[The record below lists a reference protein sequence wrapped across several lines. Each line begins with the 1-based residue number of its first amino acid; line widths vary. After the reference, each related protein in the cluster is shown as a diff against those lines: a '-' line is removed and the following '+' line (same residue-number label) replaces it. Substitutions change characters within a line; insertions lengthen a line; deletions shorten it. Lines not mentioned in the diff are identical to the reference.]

1 MHKRLLPLGI
11 LLSLTCRVGLA
22 DAQLAPSAPA
32 APASAPAAPAG
43 ADTSNA
49 KQEAGRRF
57 ERAIKL
63 YEDSDYALALAEFER
78 VYQLVPDYRVL
89 YNIAQVSE
97 QLGRY
102 ARALTVFQEY
112 LSAGAGE
119 LPAGREHEVN
129 GELSSLMLRTARLDA
144 ELSPSNAEVVL
155 DDKVLAA
162 PAVGSGWY
170 VDVGAHHVQVRAPG
184 YREQSADYNWAG
196 GDHLTIKFKL
206 EPEARAAVAVIAPS
220 TAQQSAQQS
229 AQPRAP
235 VSHTSKRWLGWAATG
250 VLVVG
255 ALTLEVVGAQQ
266 ASTLERERT
275 SPGASPAVL
284 AATRSRA
291 KGYLV
296 AADIVGGA
304 ALATGALTLYFEL
317 SAPSTKEHAAP
328 QSASARLSLGAGSVL
343 LDGRF

>member
-1 MHKRLLPLGI
+1 M
-11 LLSLTCRVGLA
+11 SCRVGLA
-22 DAQLAPSAPA
+22 DAQSAPSAPA
-32 APASAPAAPAG
+32 APPSADPG
-43 ADTSNA
+43 NA

-102 ARALTVFQEY
+102 ARALNVFQEY
-112 LSAGAGE
+112 LKAGAGE

-129 GELSSLMLRTARLDA
+129 VELSSLMLRTARLDA
-144 ELSPSNAEVVL
+144 ALSPSNAEVVL
-155 DDKVLAA
+155 DDKVLPA
-162 PAVGSGWY
+162 PVAGSGWY

-196 GDHLTIKFKL
+196 GDHLTIRFQL
-206 EPEARAAVAVIAPS
+206 EPEASVAVPVPVPAP
-220 TAQQSAQQS
+220 S
-229 AQPRAP
+229 AQPLPPPSAQPLRP
-235 VSHTSKRWLGWAATG
+235 VLHASKRWLGWAATG
-250 VLVVG
+250 VLAAG
-255 ALTLEVVGAQQ
+255 ALTLEIVGAHQ
-266 ASTLERERT
+266 ASTLEHERT
-275 SPGASPAVL
+275 SPDASPTVL
-284 AATRSRA
+284 NATHSRA

-296 AADIVGGA
+296 AADIVGAA

-317 SAPSTKEHAAP
+317 TAPSAKEHAAR
-328 QSASARLSLGAGSVL
+328 QGASARLTLGAGSVL